1 MTGLALGPRLA
12 AEERSRAI
20 IEATLDLFAREGR
33 AGTTTRAIAR
43 AAGVSEALVFKHFPT
58 KDDLYRAILEMKI
71 AESERGL
78 RIDAT
83 TEALDDERF
92 LFHIALNLMQRTE
105 ADDTFLRLLIRSA
118 LDGHDLA
125 REFRRV
131 RGEKVYAFVEGRL
144 RRRVRERR
152 SARRA
157 RRGRSGTDGR
167 AHEASD
173 VDPALGARIFY
184 GMIFNTMLGRRIF
197 DDPVLKQTSLEETA
211 RTLVRIFLEGIG
223 RGKERS

>member
-1 MTGLALGPRLA
+1 MALGPRLA

-20 IEATLDLFAREGR
+20 IEATLHLFAREGR

-58 KDDLYRAILEMKI
+58 KNDLYRAILEMKI

-78 RIDAT
+78 RIDARI
-83 TEALDDERF
+83 EAKDDEEY
-92 LFHIALNLMQRTE
+92 LLHIASSLMQRME

-125 REFRRV
+125 REFRRA
-131 RGEKVYAFVEGRL
+131 RGEKVYAFVEDRL
-144 RRRVRERR
+144 RRRAKR
-152 SARRA
+152 ARRA
-157 RRGRSGTDGR
+157 S
-167 AHEASD
+167 A
-173 VDPALGARIFY
+173 VDPALAARIFY
-184 GMIFNTMLGRRIF
+184 GMIFNSMMGRRVF
-197 DDPVLKQTSLEETA
+197 HDPVLAQTPLDETA
-211 RTLVRIFLEGIG
+211 RGLVRIFLDGAL

>member
-1 MTGLALGPRLA
+1 LALGPRLA

-20 IEATLDLFAREGR
+20 IVATLDLFAREGR

-78 RIDAT
+78 RIDARV
-83 TEALDDERF
+83 EAKSDEEF
-92 LFHIALNLMQRTE
+92 LLYIARSIMQRME

-125 REFRRV
+125 GEFRRV
-131 RGEKVYAFVEGRL
+131 RGEKVYAFVEDRL
-144 RRRVRERR
+144 RRRARRPR
-152 SARRA
+152 SATRSAA
-157 RRGRSGTDGR
+157 RGAAGRS
-167 AHEASD
+167 SQPSV
-173 VDPALGARIFY
+173 VDPALAARIFY
-184 GMIFNTMLGRRIF
+184 GMIFNSMMGRRVF
-197 DDPVLKQTSLEETA
+197 QDPVLSQTNLEETA
-211 RTLVRIFLEGIG
+211 RALVRIFLDGIG
-223 RGKERS
+223 RVEEGS